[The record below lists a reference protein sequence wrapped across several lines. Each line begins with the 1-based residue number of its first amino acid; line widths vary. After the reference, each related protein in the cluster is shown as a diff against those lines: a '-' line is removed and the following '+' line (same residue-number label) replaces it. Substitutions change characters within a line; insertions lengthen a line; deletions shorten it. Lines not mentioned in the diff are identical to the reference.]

1 MKKIR
6 KIFAFIL
13 VFFQYIFYILCRK
26 CFLLKIYTYTCLCL
40 WSSLPPAFFLQKN
53 PIFFSFFFLQSL
65 TRQWEQNAVHSS
77 HDVSGRAISKQADRP
92 CTQAPI
98 GSTSDDWAQPV
109 KTRWRACV
117 ACVGVY
123 ITNFWGSA
131 RKLKNWHTDER
142 DVETK
147 MSKGR
152 PHWFSDALTEQLS
165 CEDGMELS
173 ERLALNTFFPTQ
185 RQIVEMQLDDSLSR
199 D

>member
-1 MKKIR
+1 MKKIS

-13 VFFQYIFYILCRK
+13 VFSIYFFIHSAENVFYLKYIHILVCVSGRV
-26 CFLLKIYTYTCLCL
+26 FLLL
-40 WSSLPPAFFLQKN
+40 
-53 PIFFSFFFLQSL
+53 FFFQKKKFKKFQSL

-77 HDVSGRAISKQADRP
+77 HDVSGRAISKQADRS

-98 GSTSDDWAQPV
+98 RSTCDDWAQPE

-117 ACVGVY
+117 GVY
-123 ITNFWGSA
+123 IRNFWGSA
-131 RKLKNWHTDER
+131 CKLKNWHTDER

-152 PHWFSDALTEQLS
+152 PHWFSDVLTEQLS

-173 ERLALNTFFPTQ
+173 ERLALNTQ

>member
-1 MKKIR
+1 MS
-6 KIFAFIL
+6 L
-13 VFFQYIFYILCRK
+13 VESSS
-26 CFLLKIYTYTCLCL
+26 CF
-40 WSSLPPAFFLQKN
+40 FFLKKN
-53 PIFFSFFFLQSL
+53 PFFFLFFLQSL

-98 GSTSDDWAQPV
+98 RSTRDDWAQPV

-123 ITNFWGSA
+123 IRNFWGSA

-173 ERLALNTFFPTQ
+173 EQLALNTFFPTQ